1 MVNEVY
7 GETCILASIDEQS
20 KCTTRT
26 PKSETWEF
34 LQFRL
39 QLQWKLPVFR
49 IQRASQFLNN
59 VSSVNAKILHVAKRP
74 EKVVVV
80 HGHDE
85 PLRTRN
91 SNLKADVTDAVML
104 EQELI
109 PLHLLQNGHHI

>member
-7 GETCILASIDEQS
+7 GETCILASIDERS

-26 PKSETWEF
+26 PNSETWEF
-34 LQFRL
+34 S
-39 QLQWKLPVFR
+39 VFR
-49 IQRASQFLNN
+49 IQRARQFLNN
-59 VSSVNAKILHVAKRP
+59 VSSVNVKILRVAKRP
-74 EKVVVV
+74 EKVVLV

-91 SNLKADVTDAVML
+91 SNLNVTDAVML

-109 PLHLLQNGHHI
+109 PLHLLQKGHHI

>member
-7 GETCILASIDEQS
+7 GETCILASIDGRS

-26 PKSETWEF
+26 PNSETWEF
-34 LQFRL
+34 SVL
-39 QLQWKLPVFR
+39 R
-49 IQRASQFLNN
+49 IQRARQFLNN
-59 VSSVNAKILHVAKRP
+59 VSSVNAKILRVAKRP
-74 EKVVVV
+74 EKVVLV

-109 PLHLLQNGHHI
+109 PLHLLQKGHHI